1 MRSSCSF
8 HNQKLSA
15 ETCLPT
21 LSVNFRVG
29 HDAELSLPTFTRV
42 SSLRFTSLLLPQE
55 ITSFLAYPHLLQG
68 LQCVHFHV
76 PNRIWEK
83 EISQPPEDFCPFWT
97 VSGVYCPLWDVKVI
111 HQTLNYKVFT
121 VFFCWKLWD
130 KTEFV
135 SLASKTLWS
144 SRDQIQDD
152 YKEIKKKYWQ
162 CSYSH
167 LCACSSSFCPLLCV
181 TKVLVYVMPSRK
193 PSRIF
198 HIWVTRPPYAPRA
211 VCLKV
216 LIIVC
221 SLFVTLRPLGSWDFL
236 KMKLRT

>member
-15 ETCLPT
+15 ESCLPT

-42 SSLRFTSLLLPQE
+42 SSLRFTSLLHPQE

-152 YKEIKKKYWQ
+152 YKEIKKNIDNVHTATCVHAPVLSAPFSVWPRFWSMS
-162 CSYSH
+162 CPPENLHGYSTSG
-167 LCACSSSFCPLLCV
+167 LLALPMPLEQ
-181 TKVLVYVMPSRK
+181 
-193 PSRIF
+193 
-198 HIWVTRPPYAPRA
+198 
-211 VCLKV
+211 
-216 LIIVC
+216 
-221 SLFVTLRPLGSWDFL
+221 FVS
-236 KMKLRT
+236 KC